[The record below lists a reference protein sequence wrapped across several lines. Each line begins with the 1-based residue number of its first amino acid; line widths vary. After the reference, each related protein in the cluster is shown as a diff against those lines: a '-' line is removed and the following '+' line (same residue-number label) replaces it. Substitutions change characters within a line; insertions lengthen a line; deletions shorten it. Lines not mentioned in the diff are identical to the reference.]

1 MIDVSKMIKKAMN
14 AVLATVFVLSMSI
27 ACSEEQG
34 YVPVSLDSATLSYET
49 GPGTVTLFWNI
60 PDDADYYYVR
70 VNYTTP
76 EGDCMRSAS
85 IYADSLRVDN
95 LLNAYGPITFTLT
108 TVSKDGTEGD
118 TSCTIT
124 AQADPVERTEELT
137 ATSLSLTSDGLWTDA
152 QEASEGPIANLID
165 GDATTY
171 FHMNWSGTV
180 TAFPHYIIVDLGKE
194 VTNVMFSYTCRN
206 NANRNN
212 PKEMELYATTSFDGK
227 TFDETNFDAE
237 LLGSLTDLPD
247 GQAATYNSGQYS
259 AEVPFRY
266 LWFKVLSEVNGN
278 KYIALA
284 ELSVSEWQMEVQD
297 PEQEYIDSHSSEN

>member
-1 MIDVSKMIKKAMN
+1 MNMRIVCRMIKKTIA
-14 AVLATVFVLSMSI
+14 AVITAVFVLSMGV

-34 YVPVSLDSATLSYET
+34 YVPVSLDGTTLTYKA
-49 GPGTVTLFWNI
+49 GPGTITLFWNI

-76 EGDCMRSAS
+76 VGDYMRSAS
-85 IYADSLRVDN
+85 IYSDSLLVDD

-124 AQADPVERTEELT
+124 AQADPVERTEVLT
-137 ATSLSLTSDGLWTDA
+137 TTALTLSSDGLWTDA
-152 QEASEGPIANLID
+152 QEPSEGPIANLID

-171 FHMNWSGTV
+171 FHMNWSSSPV
-180 TAFPHYIIVDLGKE
+180 AFPHYIIVDLGKE
-194 VTNVMFSYTCRN
+194 VTNIMFSYTCRN
-206 NANRNN
+206 NANCNN
-212 PKEMELYATTSFDGK
+212 PKEMELYATASFDGK
-227 TFDETNFDAE
+227 TFDETSFDAE
-237 LLGSLTDLPD
+237 LLGSLTDLPAT
-247 GQAATYNSGQYS
+247 QAASYTSGQYE
-259 AEVPFRY
+259 ATTPFRY

-284 ELSVSEWQMEVQD
+284 ELSVSEWSMEVED
-297 PEQEYIDSHSSEN
+297 PEQEYIDSLSD

>member
-1 MIDVSKMIKKAMN
+1 MIDVSKMIKKAIN

-34 YVPVSLDSATLSYET
+34 YVPVSLDSATLSYEA

-85 IYADSLRVDN
+85 IYADSLKVDN

-124 AQADPVERTEELT
+124 AQADPVERTEVLT
-137 ATSLSLTSDGLWTDA
+137 TTALTLSSDGLWTDA
-152 QEASEGPIANLID
+152 QEPSEGPIANLID
-165 GDATTY
+165 GDATTF
-171 FHMNWSGTV
+171 FHMNWSSPV
-180 TAFPHYIIVDLGKE
+180 AFPHYIIVDLGKE
-194 VTNVMFSYTCRN
+194 VTNIMFSYTCRN
-206 NANRNN
+206 NANCNN

-227 TFDETNFDAE
+227 TFDETSFDAE
-237 LLGSLTDLPD
+237 LLGSLSDLPA
-247 GQAATYNSGQYS
+247 GQAASYTSGQYEAS
-259 AEVPFRY
+259 TPFRY

-284 ELSVSEWQMEVQD
+284 ELSVSEWSMEVED

>member
-1 MIDVSKMIKKAMN
+1 MN

-34 YVPVSLDSATLSYET
+34 YVPVSLDSATLSYEA

-85 IYADSLRVDN
+85 IYADSLKVDN

-237 LLGSLTDLPD
+237 LLGRLTDLPD

-259 AEVPFRY
+259 ADVPFRY